1 MSASEIDRTLVRLA
15 HEILEKTEDLHRL
28 AFIGIRRRGVPL
40 ALRLADK
47 IKSLENLAI
56 PVGFLDINLYRDDL
70 STVSE
75 KPVHNATEITFPV
88 TGKDIILMDDVLYTG
103 RTIRAAL
110 DALFDQGRPARVQL
124 LGPNRSRLA
133 RTPHRSPLCGPHGP
147 DQRQRDHRGEAP
159 GSGPERQGAAGRE
172 NLEQMPGGL
181 LGIELLERAEIEG
194 ILDRAKRFQPRQ
206 TDSKKSDQLRGR
218 MIVNLF
224 FEAST
229 RTRTSFEIAAKRLG
243 ADAISITASASSV
256 SKGESLV
263 DTLNTLGAMHPD
275 AIVMRHAASGAPHF
289 LARYLPTPIINA
301 GDGTHEHPTQA
312 LLDART
318 ILDRRPTLDG
328 LRVAIIGDIAHSR
341 VARSNMYLLSKF
353 GAQIVLCGPAS
364 LLPPE
369 LAQLAPGISLT
380 HKMEDAIRDADVI
393 MMLRVQ
399 LERQHEAAFSANEYF
414 QFYGLRLEH
423 MGLAKPDAIVMH
435 PGPINRGREIS
446 SEVADSQRSV
456 ILNQVENGI
465 AVRMAVL
472 ERILG
477 N

>member
-1 MSASEIDRTLVRLA
+1 
-15 HEILEKTEDLHRL
+15 
-28 AFIGIRRRGVPL
+28 
-40 ALRLADK
+40 
-47 IKSLENLAI
+47 
-56 PVGFLDINLYRDDL
+56 
-70 STVSE
+70 
-75 KPVHNATEITFPV
+75 
-88 TGKDIILMDDVLYTG
+88 
-103 RTIRAAL
+103 
-110 DALFDQGRPARVQL
+110 
-124 LGPNRSRLA
+124 
-133 RTPHRSPLCGPHGP
+133 
-147 DQRQRDHRGEAP
+147 
-159 GSGPERQGAAGRE
+159 
-172 NLEQMPGGL
+172 MPSGL
-181 LGIELLERAEIEG
+181 LGIEPLDRVEIEA
-194 ILDRAKRFQPRQ
+194 ILDRAKGFQPQQ
-206 TDSKKSDQLRGR
+206 TARRKSDQLRGR

-243 ADAISITASASSV
+243 ADAISITATGSSV

-289 LARYLPTPIINA
+289 LARHLVETPIINA

-318 ILDRRPTLDG
+318 ILDRRPTLEG

-341 VARSNMYLLSKF
+341 VARSNVYLLSKF

-369 LAQLAPGISLT
+369 LAQLAPGVSLT
-380 HKMEDAIRDADVI
+380 HKIEDAIRGADVI

-399 LERQHEAAFSANEYF
+399 LERQHEPALSANEYF

-423 MGLAKPDAIVMH
+423 LSLAKPDAIVMH

>member
-1 MSASEIDRTLVRLA
+1 M
-15 HEILEKTEDLHRL
+15 
-28 AFIGIRRRGVPL
+28 
-40 ALRLADK
+40 
-47 IKSLENLAI
+47 
-56 PVGFLDINLYRDDL
+56 
-70 STVSE
+70 
-75 KPVHNATEITFPV
+75 
-88 TGKDIILMDDVLYTG
+88 
-103 RTIRAAL
+103 
-110 DALFDQGRPARVQL
+110 
-124 LGPNRSRLA
+124 
-133 RTPHRSPLCGPHGP
+133 
-147 DQRQRDHRGEAP
+147 
-159 GSGPERQGAAGRE
+159 PE
-172 NLEQMPGGL
+172 GL
-181 LGIELLERAEIEG
+181 LGIEE
-194 ILDRAKRFQPRQ
+194 LDRAQIESILTRSRDFQSIQSQP
-206 TDSKKSDQLRGR
+206 SKKLDTLRGK

-243 ADAISITASASSV
+243 ADAISITASGSSV

-263 DTLNTLGAMHPD
+263 DTLNTLAAMRPN

-289 LARYLPTPIINA
+289 LARHLAIPIINA

-318 ILDRRPTLDG
+318 ILDRRPRLEG

-341 VARSNMYLLSKF
+341 VARSNVHLLAKF
-353 GAQIVLCGPAS
+353 GVDIVLCGPAS

-369 LAQLAPGISLT
+369 LGAMAPGVTLT
-380 HKMEDAIRDADVI
+380 HDIGEAIRDADVI

-399 LERQHEAAFSANEYF
+399 LERQHEAAFPASEYF

-423 MGLAKPDAIVMH
+423 LALAKPDAIVMH
-435 PGPINRGREIS
+435 PGPINRGRELS

-472 ERILG
+472 ERVIG
-477 N
+477 DVAVTH

>member
-1 MSASEIDRTLVRLA
+1 
-15 HEILEKTEDLHRL
+15 
-28 AFIGIRRRGVPL
+28 
-40 ALRLADK
+40 
-47 IKSLENLAI
+47 
-56 PVGFLDINLYRDDL
+56 
-70 STVSE
+70 
-75 KPVHNATEITFPV
+75 
-88 TGKDIILMDDVLYTG
+88 
-103 RTIRAAL
+103 
-110 DALFDQGRPARVQL
+110 
-124 LGPNRSRLA
+124 
-133 RTPHRSPLCGPHGP
+133 
-147 DQRQRDHRGEAP
+147 
-159 GSGPERQGAAGRE
+159 
-172 NLEQMPGGL
+172 MPSGL
-181 LGIELLERAEIEG
+181 LGIEPLDRVEIEA
-194 ILDRAKRFQPRQ
+194 ILDRAKSFQPQQ
-206 TDSKKSDQLRGR
+206 TARRKSDQLRGR

-243 ADAISITASASSV
+243 ADAISITATGSSV

-289 LARYLPTPIINA
+289 LARHLVETPIINA

-318 ILDRRPTLDG
+318 ILDRRSSLEG

-341 VARSNMYLLSKF
+341 VARSNVYLLSKF

-369 LAQLAPGISLT
+369 LARLAPGVTLT
-380 HKMEDAIRDADVI
+380 HKIEDAIRGADVI

-399 LERQHEAAFSANEYF
+399 LERQHEPAFSANEYF

-423 MGLAKPDAIVMH
+423 MTLAKPDAIVMH